1 MGRGRG
7 RRQRQPRR
15 DVASSEAARTS
26 ARSSGAAPSLGEE
39 STRATRWATLA
50 VVVAALIAFGGSLRN
65 QFTYDEGL
73 VIGEADGFLRSAS
86 LATLVS
92 PGYFAASREGTYRP
106 VVTLSYMVDRAVS
119 PEPLVFKLQS
129 LLWHIACALLVLQL
143 ARRLLPAEQR
153 RYAVVAGLLF
163 ALHPL
168 GTETVD
174 NASFR
179 EDALVTFFTV
189 AGLLLAWS
197 RRLPAAV
204 GCYVLAL
211 LSKESAVVMPALL
224 LMGNLSRPGDAARG
238 EPGSRRRSWMVRES
252 VVLGTVTLV
261 YLAIRFGPMN
271 TPGAYA
277 SFPGGTRAAT
287 LLEMPAVFAHYL
299 RLLVVPWP
307 LCADYTGYFDFGP
320 QPWAARVPAFLLLA
334 AFVTVT
340 VTAYLRRQ
348 RLIAFALGWFAL
360 ALLPVSNIIPVPVP
374 AAERFLYLPL
384 VGVSLALAATLPPV
398 VARWPRGRTAL
409 LIAGAGVAIAFV
421 VVANLRHGD
430 WHDNDRLWAATARV
444 NPRSCGAQSAMGG
457 ARLREGIHSRA
468 PATLAEGV
476 ALEELALRLCPPDAD
491 PPRGAVMLTRLGA
504 ANAVLGQ
511 LNPARQALD
520 HAIRLSPRDPLAVV
534 WLGYVQFMA
543 GDKRAAEASLR
554 HAVIDLGPPNAT
566 VAQVASQYMDKL

>member
-1 MGRGRG
+1 
-7 RRQRQPRR
+7 
-15 DVASSEAARTS
+15 
-26 ARSSGAAPSLGEE
+26 
-39 STRATRWATLA
+39 
-50 VVVAALIAFGGSLRN
+50 
-65 QFTYDEGL
+65 
-73 VIGEADGFLRSAS
+73 
-86 LATLVS
+86 
-92 PGYFAASREGTYRP
+92 
-106 VVTLSYMVDRAVS
+106 
-119 PEPLVFKLQS
+119 
-129 LLWHIACALLVLQL
+129 
-143 ARRLLPAEQR
+143 
-153 RYAVVAGLLF
+153 
-163 ALHPL
+163 
-168 GTETVD
+168 
-174 NASFR
+174 
-179 EDALVTFFTV
+179 
-189 AGLLLAWS
+189 LLAWS
-197 RRLPAAV
+197 HRLPAAV

-224 LMGNLSRPGDAARG
+224 LVGNLSRLGDAVKG
-238 EPGSRRRSWMVRES
+238 ESGSQRRSRMVRES

-299 RLLVVPWP
+299 RLLFVPWP

-320 QPWAARVPAFLLLA
+320 QPWAARLPAFLMLA
-334 AFVTVT
+334 AFVAVT
-340 VTAYLRRQ
+340 VTAHLRGQ
-348 RLIAFALGWFAL
+348 RLIAFALAWFAL

-384 VGVSLALAATLPPV
+384 VGVALALAATVPLV
-398 VARWPRGRTAL
+398 VARWPRGRAAL
-409 LIAGAGVAIAFV
+409 WIAGAGVAIAFV
-421 VVANLRHGD
+421 VIANLRHGD

-444 NPRSCGAQSAMGG
+444 NPRSCGAQSALGG
-457 ARLREGIHSRA
+457 ARLREGINSRA

-520 HAIRLSPRDPLAVV
+520 HAIRLSPRDPLPVV

-554 HAVIDLGPPNAT
+554 HAVIDLGPPSAT

>member
-1 MGRGRG
+1 
-7 RRQRQPRR
+7 
-15 DVASSEAARTS
+15 VSSA
-26 ARSSGAAPSLGEE
+26 GAASLAGAE
-39 STRATRWATLA
+39 STRALRRAALA
-50 VVVAALIAFGGSLRN
+50 VVVAAVIAFGGSLRN

-73 VIGEADGFLRSAS
+73 VIGEADGFLRSRS

-92 PGYFAASREGTYRP
+92 PRYFAASREGTYRP

-129 LLWHIACALLVLQL
+129 LLWHIACALLVLLL
-143 ARRLLPAEQR
+143 ARRLLPAEHR
-153 RYAVVAGLLF
+153 RYAVLAGLLF

-189 AGLLLAWS
+189 AALLLAWS
-197 RRLPAAV
+197 HRLTAAV
-204 GCYVLAL
+204 GCYILAL
-211 LSKESAVVMPALL
+211 LSKESAVVLPALL
-224 LMGNLSRPGDAARG
+224 LIGNLSRSGDAAKG
-238 EPGSRRRSWMVRES
+238 APASRRRALMVRES
-252 VVLGTVTLV
+252 AVLGAVTLV

-320 QPWAARVPAFLLLA
+320 QPWLARLPAFLILA
-334 AFVTVT
+334 AFVAVACI
-340 VTAYLRRQ
+340 AYWRRQ
-348 RLIAFALGWFAL
+348 RLIAFASGWFAL

-384 VGVSLALAATLPPV
+384 VGVSLALAAAVPLV
-398 VARWPRGRTAL
+398 IARWPRSRPAL
-409 LIAGAGVAIAFV
+409 LVAGAGVAIAFV
-421 VVANLRHGD
+421 LVANLRHVD

-457 ARLREGIHSRA
+457 ARLREGITSRA
-468 PATLAEGV
+468 PATLAQGV
-476 ALEELALRLCPPDAD
+476 ALEELALRLCPPDVD

-511 LNPARQALD
+511 MNPARQALE

-543 GDKRAAEASLR
+543 GDKRAAETSLR
-554 HAVIDLGPPNAT
+554 HAVIDLGPPSAT

>member
-1 MGRGRG
+1 
-7 RRQRQPRR
+7 
-15 DVASSEAARTS
+15 
-26 ARSSGAAPSLGEE
+26 
-39 STRATRWATLA
+39 LA
-50 VVVAALIAFGGSLRN
+50 VVLAAVIAFGGSLRN

-73 VIGEADGFLRSAS
+73 VIGEADGFLRSGS

-92 PGYFAASREGTYRP
+92 PRYFAASREGTYRP

-153 RYAVVAGLLF
+153 SYAVVAGLLF

-179 EDALVTFFTV
+179 EDALVTFFT
-189 AGLLLAWS
+189 AAALLLAWS

-204 GCYVLAL
+204 GCYALAL

-224 LMGNLSRPGDAARG
+224 LMGNLSRSGAAARG
-238 EPGSRRRSWMVRES
+238 ESGSQRRSRMVRES

-384 VGVSLALAATLPPV
+384 VGVSLALAAAVPLV
-398 VARWPRGRTAL
+398 VARWPRSRTAL
-409 LIAGAGVAIAFV
+409 IFAGAGVAIAFI

-457 ARLREGIHSRA
+457 ARLREGINSRA